1 MRQLGV
7 GFALVLLITACSEA
21 EVAKIETKVST
32 ATAQVTVL
40 SQTFQLP
47 GLNRSRQVRLY
58 LPPDYANTDKR
69 YPVLY
74 MHDGQNVF
82 DQATSYAGEWGVDE
96 TLDELAA
103 SGQLELIVVA
113 IDNGGEQRIT
123 ELNPVDHPKYGK
135 AEGKA
140 YVDFMATTLKPYID
154 QHYRTLPDAKDTGV
168 MGSSLGGLI
177 SHYAILQ
184 FPQVF
189 GKAGIFSPSYWIT
202 GEQVQGFESQPAA
215 KDARLY
221 FYMGSAEGDSMVP
234 DVTRVYQAVLAN
246 GHAKEL
252 TQYRLVAN
260 AEHNEAAWRAEFKAA
275 VLWLFEAD

>member
-1 MRQLGV
+1 MRQLILNV
-7 GFALVLLITACSEA
+7 PLLLLMISCSDPA
-21 EVAKIETKVST
+21 QQTKVST
-32 ATAQVTVL
+32 ALPQVEVL
-40 SQTFQLP
+40 SETFVMP
-47 GLNRSRQVRLY
+47 ELNRNRQVRLY
-58 LPPDYANTDKR
+58 LPPGYSSSDKE

-82 DQATSYAGEWGVDE
+82 DDATAFAGEWGVDE
-96 TLDELAA
+96 TLNELAA

-140 YVDFMATTLKPYID
+140 YVEFIANTVKPYID
-154 QHYRTLPDAKDTGV
+154 QHYRTLVDAKHTGI

-202 GEQVQGFESQPAA
+202 GEQVRWFENHPAA

-221 FYMGSAEGDSMVP
+221 FYMGGKEGDSMVP
-234 DVTRVYQAVLAN
+234 DLQKVYQAVLSQ
-246 GHAKEL
+246 GHPAEL
-252 TQYRLVAN
+252 TQYHLVED
-260 AEHNEAAWRAEFKAA
+260 AEHNEAAWRSEFKTA
-275 VLWLFEAD
+275 VLWLFKAH